1 MVLAGWPLRAG
12 AARQARPIVSKPAN
26 LEWCAWHAPGPAQLA
41 AMTRST
47 STLFSVIF
55 VVVFGLSS
63 MFLYFKI
70 MSHGTQLGEFVS
82 VQEAARQSLAKQLRE
97 EAAHHQGKH
106 EGAVSALEEKVRLLG
121 EAVEAMKAEAKAAVS
136 KEAQQTESLAA
147 LEREL
152 GKVQQLTT
160 DQAAQIYK
168 LEATAEQVGAVW

>member
-1 MVLAGWPLRAG
+1 M
-12 AARQARPIVSKPAN
+12 
-26 LEWCAWHAPGPAQLA
+26 
-41 AMTRST
+41 
-47 STLFSVIF
+47 
-55 VVVFGLSS
+55 
-63 MFLYFKI
+63 
-70 MSHGTQLGEFVS
+70 
-82 VQEAARQSLAKQLRE
+82 QEAARQSLAKQLRE

-136 KEAQQTESLAA
+136 KEAQQTESVAA

-152 GKVQQLTT
+152 VKVQQLTA